1 MSRNPSALLGVLAIC
16 VLAGCAAGAGAG
28 TTTVTTTPSPAV
40 TPSPVATPSQTASPT
55 PVPVSAADVV
65 AVANH
70 FWFGQSPNPCRVLDC
85 PITPRLAVRMAE
97 LMKIQSGQKTGTV
110 DLWCRCQNGRGQSIT
125 GEVNP
130 DGGTA
135 HVTWDTGLKMDFL
148 MVVQAGRLLVDDT
161 QCTGLGPTTSLYG
174 PKGLDPCPLNT
185 P

>member
-1 MSRNPSALLGVLAIC
+1 
-16 VLAGCAAGAGAG
+16 
-28 TTTVTTTPSPAV
+28 
-40 TPSPVATPSQTASPT
+40 
-55 PVPVSAADVV
+55 
-65 AVANH
+65 
-70 FWFGQSPNPCRVLDC
+70 
-85 PITPRLAVRMAE
+85 MAE